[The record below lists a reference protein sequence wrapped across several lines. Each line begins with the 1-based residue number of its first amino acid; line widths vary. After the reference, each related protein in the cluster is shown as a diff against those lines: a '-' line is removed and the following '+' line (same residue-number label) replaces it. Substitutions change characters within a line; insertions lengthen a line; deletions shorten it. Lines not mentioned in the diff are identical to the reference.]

1 MTENGSFQPLEK
13 SPVLPLSAVIH
24 PKKYRQRGACCQSE
38 NRNDAGMSIVKEKA
52 KIRIICMKKSCFV
65 RIFLDTKHY
74 AIYDIRAVRGRRYA
88 RRDDEHE
95 RGGPVSGGS

>member
-38 NRNDAGMSIVKEKA
+38 NRKDTGICIEKQKA
-52 KIRIICMKKSCFV
+52 KMRMFCMKKEYFV
-65 RIFLDTKHY
+65 IIFLDTKHS
-74 AIYDIRAVRGRRYA
+74 AIYDIWATWRSRYA
-88 RRDDEHE
+88 RRDDE
-95 RGGPVSGGS
+95 